1 MTDNLTGVWDGTYVQ
16 SQIGIVTFLATLIDS
31 GGALGGN
38 VTEPCILPSCL
49 VGGTHNASI
58 VGHRSGSAVSFIKRY
73 EPSGC
78 GYDTVF
84 YEGVV
89 NADATEIDGALEAAR
104 AVWNISDGSLNQACT
119 IDRNRRAD
127 QRAGALASS
136 PGERSDIRCSSR
148 PA

>member
-16 SQIGIVTFLATLIDS
+16 SQIGMVTFLATLIDS

-38 VTEPCILPSCL
+38 VTEPCILPGCL

-58 VGHRSGSAVSFIKRY
+58 AGHRSGSAVSFIKRY

-89 NADATEIDGALEAAR
+89 NADATEIDGRWRLPGLSGTFLMVRSTKPAQSIATEERTKEPAR
-104 AVWNISDGSLNQACT
+104 
-119 IDRNRRAD
+119 
-127 QRAGALASS
+127 
-136 PGERSDIRCSSR
+136 
-148 PA
+148 